1 MNLMRG
7 GCILLAAFFAAS
19 IVTLLLY
26 TERRSWHSEMV
37 NKIFKTYAKKFEIPR
52 TRLNFSH
59 LQPLRE
65 MFAKLTIKTPK
76 KSDCM
81 VEPAEFSDLTELENK
96 IPVFLLIVVST
107 APSRQ
112 DRREAIRKT
121 WWTKCGGEVVCK
133 FFTDGLQISKEDQE
147 KLLREKKDYK
157 DLEFQPVVGGRT
169 FGLRYLYHM
178 IWAAAKYN
186 FQYYLR
192 LDDDFFVCLGRLRNE
207 LRYRPTKTLLWG
219 HYHCHPGLT
228 FIDEAW
234 TLFTPD
240 VVVRILSQ
248 DPQKIQCHPHADQE
262 LPFWMDSAFNKTE
275 KVIRFHDWRLYFYP
289 PAKTVDKFKNRVKAC
304 DQYLGIHGSSPEL
317 MYKFWNTSNDGPKNV
332 SPVTEFSSACRYPF
346 FFNISL
352 MWDRYK
358 YDLRPCIENPLW
370 TTGETMWIGV
380 LTGTKKGTF
389 PCP

>member
-1 MNLMRG
+1 M
-7 GCILLAAFFAAS
+7 
-19 IVTLLLY
+19 
-26 TERRSWHSEMV
+26 
-37 NKIFKTYAKKFEIPR
+37 
-52 TRLNFSH
+52 
-59 LQPLRE
+59 
-65 MFAKLTIKTPK
+65 
-76 KSDCM
+76 
-81 VEPAEFSDLTELENK
+81 
-96 IPVFLLIVVST
+96 
-107 APSRQ
+107 
-112 DRREAIRKT
+112 
-121 WWTKCGGEVVCK
+121 VCK

-147 KLLREKKDYK
+147 KLLREKQDYK

-207 LRYRPTKTLLWG
+207 LRQRPTKTLLWG

-228 FIDEAW
+228 FVDEAW

-248 DPQKIQCHPHADQE
+248 DPHKMQCHPHADQE

-289 PAKTVDKFKNRVKAC
+289 PAKTVDKFKNQVKAC

-332 SPVTEFSSACRYPF
+332 SPLTEFSSACRYPF

-358 YDLRPCIENPLW
+358 YDLRPCIENPQW
-370 TTGETMWIGV
+370 TQGETMWIGV
-380 LTGTKKGTF
+380 LTGTKKGSF